1 MTKDTGAKEG
11 FRPLVFRAYMKADDR
26 RRPDDA
32 DDAMAEPLPFFSP
45 KTHGFV
51 RVAAATPVVH
61 VADPKANAQE
71 HLALI
76 RQAGEQGV
84 DLMVFPE
91 LSLSAYAID
100 DLHMQAALLDEVE
113 RQIPVLAEATG
124 EHDLIAVVGAPIR
137 SGDALFN
144 CAVVMGGGE
153 VLGVVP
159 KTYLPNYREYYEK
172 RWFAPAAARAE
183 DVIRLNGET
192 VDFAP
197 GLVFEAANRPGFV
210 FSVEIC
216 EDYWAPLPPSTRAAL
231 AGARILL
238 NLSASNIVIGKADER
253 AMLSA
258 SHSAR
263 TLSAYVF
270 TAAGWGES
278 TTDLAWDGQ
287 ATIHELGAA
296 LAQGQRFALD
306 GHLTIADVDV
316 DRIGLD
322 RLRNGTFAECA
333 RNEGE
338 TATVV
343 PFLARADQTES
354 ELIRPLDRFPF
365 VPDQPARLDQDCYEA
380 FNIQVQGLMRRMR
393 ATNGERLVIGVSGG
407 LDSTQALLVACRAF
421 DRLGLPRTNILGF
434 TMPGFATSE
443 GTKSNA
449 WALMKA
455 LGTTG
460 AEIDIRPAAE
470 QMLRDIGHPFADG
483 QPVHDITFENVQAGL
498 RTDYLFRLANQNRA
512 FVLGTG
518 DLSEL
523 ALGWATY
530 GVGDHMS
537 HYNVNGGVAKTLIR
551 HLIRWVASRELVG
564 AAATPT
570 LHAILN
576 TEISPELVPAKD
588 GAIQSTEGTVG
599 PYALND
605 FFLFYI
611 SRFGLKPSKVA
622 YLAHQAWGDAGAG
635 EWPENTPEDEKVEY
649 DLATIKAWLRKFLI
663 RFFQTAQF
671 KRSALPNGPKVVT
684 GGSLSPRGDWRAPSD
699 GAARAWLD
707 ELDANV
713 PD

>member
-1 MTKDTGAKEG
+1 
-11 FRPLVFRAYMKADDR
+11 
-26 RRPDDA
+26 
-32 DDAMAEPLPFFSP
+32 
-45 KTHGFV
+45 
-51 RVAAATPVVH
+51 
-61 VADPKANAQE
+61 
-71 HLALI
+71 
-76 RQAGEQGV
+76 
-84 DLMVFPE
+84 
-91 LSLSAYAID
+91 
-100 DLHMQAALLDEVE
+100 
-113 RQIPVLAEATG
+113 
-124 EHDLIAVVGAPIR
+124 
-137 SGDALFN
+137 
-144 CAVVMGGGE
+144 
-153 VLGVVP
+153 
-159 KTYLPNYREYYEK
+159 
-172 RWFAPAAARAE
+172 
-183 DVIRLNGET
+183 

-197 GLVFEAANRPGFV
+197 GLVFEAVNRPGFV
-210 FSVEIC
+210 FAVEIC

-258 SHSAR
+258 GHSAR

-270 TAAGWGES
+270 AASGWGES

-287 ATIHELGAA
+287 ATIHELGTK
-296 LAQGQRFALD
+296 LAEGERFALENQ
-306 GHLTIADVDV
+306 LTIADVDV

-322 RLRNGTFAECA
+322 RLRNGTFADCA

-338 TATVV
+338 AATVV
-343 PFLARADQTES
+343 PFMAREDVVES

-365 VPDQPARLDQDCYEA
+365 VPDDAGRLDQDCYEA
-380 FNIQVQGLMRRMR
+380 FNIQVQGLMRRMA
-393 ATNGERLVIGVSGG
+393 ATKGERLVIGVSGG

-421 DRLGLPRTNILGF
+421 DRLNLPRTNILGF
-434 TMPGFATSE
+434 TMPGFATSD

-455 LGTTG
+455 LGVTG

-470 QMLRDIGHPFADG
+470 QMFRDIGHPYAAG
-483 QPVHDITFENVQAGL
+483 EPVHDITFENVQAGL

-551 HLIRWVASRELVG
+551 HLIRWVADRELVG
-564 AAATPT
+564 AEASPT

-611 SRFGLKPSKVA
+611 SRFGMTPSKVA
-622 YLAHQAWGDAGAG
+622 FLAHQAWGEAGAG
-635 EWPENTPEDEKVEY
+635 QWPANTPDDEKVEY
-649 DLATIKAWLRKFLI
+649 DLAAIKAWLRKFLI

-699 GAARAWLD
+699 GNARVWLD
-707 ELDANV
+707 ELEANV